1 MLFAFAPYSTT
12 AWRCCPTCT
21 TTRWSGICIGASP
34 LCSFEAQVEAA
45 ESLYGVQL
53 ELYIQNADI
62 TAALADMETL
72 YPRPVLE
79 RAERLVRE
87 QLRRYAAY
95 RK

>member
-1 MLFAFAPYSTT
+1 M
-12 AWRCCPTCT
+12 AWRCCLTCT
-21 TTRWSGICIGASP
+21 TTRLRGICTSASP
-34 LCSFEAQVEAA
+34 PWRQSLFDRGFEAQVEAA

-62 TAALADMETL
+62 TTALADMEPL
-72 YPRPVLE
+72 YLCSVLE
-79 RAERLVRE
+79 HVEHLLQE

>member
-1 MLFAFAPYSTT
+1 M
-12 AWRCCPTCT
+12 
-21 TTRWSGICIGASP
+21 
-34 LCSFEAQVEAA
+34 EAA

-53 ELYIQNADI
+53 ELRIQNADV
-62 TAALADMETL
+62 TAALADMEPL

-79 RAERLVRE
+79 RVEQLLRE